1 MSRILSKRNGIG
13 VLVTLLAMGGMIG
26 AFWPQLSA
34 TLRDLN
40 WREVQEAV
48 RASGPW
54 APLLCILLNAL
65 FTILFL
71 PSTLVCILIAL
82 LFGVAWGL
90 PICLVGLGLG
100 MGGSF
105 LISRYLLHDW
115 LERRIGDTKLYRRLE
130 ENMQREGWKLILFSR
145 LLPLN
150 PYCFLNYAYGL
161 TSISFWRYLLASVIG
176 VIPNVLALLW
186 TTHAAGKLAT
196 GQMDWRI
203 LLILLAGAGL
213 FAAIAWLP
221 RLLQRLVPNEAF
233 LSATDGMEADE

>member
-1 MSRILSKRNGIG
+1 VSRILSKRNGIG
-13 VLVTLLAMGGMIG
+13 ALLPLLAMAGLIW
-26 AFWPQLSA
+26 AFWPQVSA
-34 TLRDLN
+34 TLRELN
-40 WREVQEAV
+40 WQEVQDTV

-54 APLLCILLNAL
+54 APLLCILLNAV

-71 PSTLVCILIAL
+71 PTTLVCILIAL
-82 LFGVAWGL
+82 LFGVVLGL
-90 PICLVGLGLG
+90 PISLAGIGLG

-150 PYCFLNYAYGL
+150 PYSFLNYAYGL
-161 TSISFWRYLLASVIG
+161 TSISFGRYLLASVIG

-186 TTHAAGKLAT
+186 TTQAAGKIVT
-196 GQMDWRI
+196 GQMDWRV
-203 LLILLAGAGL
+203 LLLLFAGAGL

-221 RLLQRLVPNEAF
+221 RLLRRLFPNDSF
-233 LSATDGMEADE
+233 LSAKDGMEADE

>member
-1 MSRILSKRNGIG
+1 VSRILSKRNRIG
-13 VLVTLLAMGGMIG
+13 ALVALLATAGLIWV
-26 AFWPQLSA
+26 FWPQLSA
-34 TLRDLN
+34 TLRNLN
-40 WREVQEAV
+40 WQEVQATV

-54 APLLCILLNAL
+54 APLLCILLNAA

-71 PSTLVCILIAL
+71 PTTLVCILIAL

-90 PICLVGLGLG
+90 PICLAGLGLG
-100 MGGSF
+100 MGSTF

-115 LERRIGDTKLYRRLE
+115 LERRIGNTKLYRRLE

-161 TSISFWRYLLASVIG
+161 TSISFGRYLLASIIG

-186 TTHAAGKLAT
+186 TTHAAGRLAT
-196 GQMDWRI
+196 GQMDWRV

-221 RLLQRLVPNEAF
+221 RLLQRLVPNESF
-233 LSATDGMEADE
+233 LSAQDGMEAEE